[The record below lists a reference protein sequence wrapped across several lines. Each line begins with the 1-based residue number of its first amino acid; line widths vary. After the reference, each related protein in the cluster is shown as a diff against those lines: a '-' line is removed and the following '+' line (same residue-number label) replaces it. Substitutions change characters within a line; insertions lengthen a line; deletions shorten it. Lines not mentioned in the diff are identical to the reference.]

1 MESLV
6 LFRAQKSP
14 AEMLSGSRPVSR
26 RSMLALVSIPLLV
39 GGQRF
44 LGGAKSDVLV
54 KDYPTPQLAA
64 DAAAGK
70 RLVFP
75 AGRTYTVTSLS
86 IPAGCHVEGNGS
98 TLRFPDN
105 STESTTHSDE
115 ILAVSGSG
123 VTIDNLKFD
132 GRASKQGATWSQ
144 YRHCVRIQGNVSGV
158 VVKNCEFSD
167 IIGDGVYVNIGSS
180 AKNCTIG
187 PDNTFT
193 SDHFNRNGV
202 SIVTGTHIEVHHNR
216 FVKCS
221 RSGMPGPIDLE
232 PNSFAETLSDVFVHH
247 NTIVGGSESGTG
259 TLPGIVYSGFQNAAA
274 DNINIYDNDI
284 SGTRF
289 TDGILVI
296 GISGGP
302 FNAVTNLN
310 VYNNHI
316 HDIGNADRFGV
327 GINHY
332 IGANVY
338 DNTFNGMQWAIYN
351 YKGALGVSAGNTFI
365 GVAADITNDDP
376 HLA

>member
-1 MESLV
+1 
-6 LFRAQKSP
+6 
-14 AEMLSGSRPVSR
+14 
-26 RSMLALVSIPLLV
+26 MLALVSLPLLTAARLPGA
-39 GGQRF
+39 GGS
-44 LGGAKSDVLV
+44 GSGDTVLV
-54 KDYPTPQLAA
+54 TDHATPQRAA

-86 IPAGCHVEGNGS
+86 IPAGCHVEGNGA
-98 TLRFPDN
+98 TLRFPDH
-105 STESTTHSDE
+105 STTSTTQSDE
-115 ILAVSGSG
+115 ILTVRGSC
-123 VTIDNLKFD
+123 VTLDNLRFD
-132 GRASKQGATWSQ
+132 GRAAKQGDVWSQ
-144 YRHCVRIQGNVSGV
+144 YRHCVRIQGNVSDV
-158 VVKNCEFSD
+158 AVSNCAFTG

-180 AKNCTIG
+180 GENCVVG
-187 PDNTFT
+187 PGNTFT

-202 SIVTGTHIEVHHNR
+202 SVVSGTHIEVHHNT

-232 PNSFAETLSDVFVHH
+232 PNSSTETLSDVSVHH
-247 NTIVGGSESGTG
+247 NTVVGGSESGTG

-274 DNINIYDNDI
+274 KNIDIHDNDI

-302 FNAVTNLN
+302 FNAVTDLHDFGNL
-310 VYNNHI
+310 I
-316 HDIGNADRFGV
+316 HDIGGANTFGV

-338 DNTFNGMQWAIYN
+338 GNTFSGMQWAIYN
-351 YKGALGVSAGNTFI
+351 YKGALGTSAGNTFI

>member
-1 MESLV
+1 M
-6 LFRAQKSP
+6 FRAQKSP
-14 AEMLSGSRPVSR
+14 AKMLSGARPVSR
-26 RSMLALVSIPLLV
+26 RSMLALVSLPLLAAGPRLPR
-39 GGQRF
+39 GGND
-44 LGGAKSDVLV
+44 DVLV
-54 KDYPTPQLAA
+54 KDHPTPQSAA

-75 AGRTYTVTSLS
+75 EGRTYTVTSLS
-86 IPAGCHVEGNGS
+86 IPAGCHVVGNGS
-98 TLRFPDN
+98 TLRFPDD
-105 STESTTHSDE
+105 STKSTTHSDE
-115 ILAVSGSG
+115 ILAVRGSG
-123 VTIDNLKFD
+123 VTIENLRFD

-144 YRHCVRIQGNVSGV
+144 YRHCVRIQGNLSDV
-158 VVKNCEFSD
+158 VVKNCEFGD
-167 IIGDGVYVNIGSS
+167 IIGDGVYVNIGST

-202 SIVTGTHIEVHHNR
+202 SIVTGTRIEVHHNR

-232 PNSFAETLSDVFVHH
+232 PNSSAETLSDVSIHH

-274 DNINIYDNDI
+274 KNINIHDNDI

-289 TDGILVI
+289 TDGILII

-310 VYNNHI
+310 VYNNRI
-316 HDIGNADRFGV
+316 HDIGGAGRFGV

-338 DNTFNGMQWAIYN
+338 DNTFSGMQWAIYN
-351 YKGALGVSAGNTFI
+351 YKGALGTSAGNTFI
-365 GVAADITNDDP
+365 GVATDITNDDP